1 MPQALAHTG
10 RFRGKVYRSPGESPY
25 ADQVP
30 FPRKLL
36 NDNEDIVLDLRPHW
50 WFLSGPVGTVVLT
63 VALTIFVAVIGA
75 PGLLLI
81 AVLALLA
88 GALVWLL
95 LRFLRWTTTNFVVTT
110 DRLIFRSG
118 VLSKQ
123 GREIPLE
130 RVNDI
135 SFNAS
140 LFERMIGAGDLV
152 IESAGE
158 RGQQMF
164 TDIPRPM
171 QVQNEVY
178 RQIEASQ
185 QRDADRMAGR
195 RELSVPEQLEKLDE
209 LRQRGVISQSEF
221 DTKKAQLLDRM

>member
-1 MPQALAHTG
+1 
-10 RFRGKVYRSPGESPY
+10 
-25 ADQVP
+25 VP

-50 WFLSGPVGTVVLT
+50 WFLSGPIATVVLT
-63 VALTIFVAVIGA
+63 VALTVFVAAIDLGTA
-75 PGLLLI
+75 FLI
-81 AVLALLA
+81 ASLVPMLV
-88 GALVWLL
+88 ALVWLL
-95 LRFLRWTTTNFVVTT
+95 IRFLRWTTTNFVVTT

-118 VLSKQ
+118 VLSKH

-135 SFNAS
+135 TFNAT

-178 RQIEASQ
+178 RQIEAAQ

-209 LRQRGVISQSEF
+209 LRQRGVISQAEF
-221 DTKKAQLLDRM
+221 DTKKSQLLDRM

>member
-1 MPQALAHTG
+1 
-10 RFRGKVYRSPGESPY
+10 
-25 ADQVP
+25 VP

-36 NDNEDIVLDLRPHW
+36 NDHEDIILDLRPHW
-50 WFLSGPVGTVVLT
+50 WFLSGPIAAVVLT
-63 VALTIFVAVIGA
+63 VALTIFVAAIGA
-75 PGLLLI
+75 ASAVPI
-81 AVLALLA
+81 AALVLVL

-95 LRFLRWTTTNFVVTT
+95 VRFARWTTTNFVVTT
-110 DRLIFRSG
+110 DRLVFRTG
-118 VLSKQ
+118 VLSKH

-135 SFNAS
+135 TFHAS

-164 TDIPRPM
+164 TDIPHPM
-171 QVQNEVY
+171 RVQNEVY
-178 RQIEASQ
+178 RQIEAAQ

-209 LRQRGVISQSEF
+209 LRQRGVISQAEF
-221 DTKKAQLLDRM
+221 DTKKSQLLDRM

>member
-1 MPQALAHTG
+1 M
-10 RFRGKVYRSPGESPY
+10 
-25 ADQVP
+25 P

-36 NDNEDIVLDLRPHW
+36 NDHEDVILDLRPHW
-50 WFLSGPVGTVVLT
+50 WFLAKQTAALVLSLALAIFIAAALKQGTGKN
-63 VALTIFVAVIGA
+63 VALVAALILV
-75 PGLLLI
+75 LI
-81 AVLALLA
+81 AV
-88 GALVWLL
+88 VWFAI
-95 LRFLRWTTTNFVVTT
+95 RFARWFYTNFVVTT

-118 VLSKQ
+118 VLAKH

-135 SFNAS
+135 TFNAS
-140 LFERMIGAGDLV
+140 LFERIIGAGDLV

-164 TDIPRPM
+164 SDIPHPM

-178 RQIEASQ
+178 RQIEAAQ

-195 RELSVPEQLEKLDE
+195 RELSLPEQLEKLDE
-209 LRQRGVISQSEF
+209 LRQRGVISQAEF